1 MCTGENEASVCVC
14 QCFTYITVFVVRPV
28 RGSFAVSL
36 NDDGVPAPAHKR
48 HYKTTPLRIS
58 I

>member
-1 MCTGENEASVCVC
+1 MSVCVC

-48 HYKTTPLRIS
+48 H
-58 I
+58 